1 MTTPIN
7 TFQDIIDAVRDNPNL
22 RDELR
27 LHLLGEDLLKLP
39 AQFAEFVRVTQ
50 EHNDTVNRRLARLE
64 EGQARLEEGQAHLE
78 EGQAHL
84 EEGQARLE
92 KGQAH
97 LEEGQAGLEKGQ
109 AHLEEGQ
116 AGLEEGQ
123 TSLRKDLNALTTEVR
138 TIGGHVSR
146 LTGDEYERQA
156 SRIAIRRA
164 RTHLGITDARIVGR
178 AAGTEP
184 DPIAHIANIAALGGL
199 ITEEEADELE
209 RADLVMQGTKDGR
222 QVYVVAEISVTVQAH
237 DAQRA
242 LYRAAILQKASDTE
256 TDAAA
261 IGQTIAEDATKGT
274 PDRVTLIVIP
284 KEV

>member
-1 MTTPIN
+1 MTTPVR

-50 EHNDTVNRRLARLE
+50 EHNDTVNRRLERLE
-64 EGQARLEEGQAHLE
+64 EGQARLEEGQT
-78 EGQAHL
+78 
-84 EEGQARLE
+84 R
-92 KGQAH
+92 
-97 LEEGQAGLEKGQ
+97 
-109 AHLEEGQ
+109 
-116 AGLEEGQ
+116 LEEGQ

-146 LTGDEYERQA
+146 LTGDEYEGQA

-164 RTHLGITDARIVGR
+164 RTHLGVTEARIVGR

-184 DPIAHIANIAALGGL
+184 DPIADIANTAALGGL
-199 ITEEEADELE
+199 ITEREADELE
-209 RADLVMQGTKDGR
+209 RADLVMQGTKNGR
-222 QVYVVAEISVTVQAH
+222 QVYVVAEISVTVQAR

-242 LYRAAILQKASDTE
+242 LDRAAILQKASNTE
-256 TDAAA
+256 TIAAA
-261 IGQTIAEDATKGT
+261 IGQAIAEDATLKT
-274 PDRVTLIVIP
+274 PDGVTLIVIP
-284 KEV
+284 QET

>member
-1 MTTPIN
+1 MTTPVR

-50 EHNDTVNRRLARLE
+50 EHNDTVNRRLERLE
-64 EGQARLEEGQAHLE
+64 EGQTRLEEGQTRLE
-78 EGQAHL
+78 ERQT
-84 EEGQARLE
+84 R
-92 KGQAH
+92 
-97 LEEGQAGLEKGQ
+97 
-109 AHLEEGQ
+109 
-116 AGLEEGQ
+116 LEEGQ

-146 LTGDEYERQA
+146 LTGDEYEGQA

-164 RTHLGITDARIVGR
+164 RTHLGVTEARIVGR

-184 DPIAHIANIAALGGL
+184 DPIADIANTAALGGL
-199 ITEEEADELE
+199 ITEGEADELE
-209 RADLVMQGTKDGR
+209 RAGLVMQGTKNGR
-222 QVYVVAEISVTVQAH
+222 QVYIVAEISVTVQAR

-242 LYRAAILQKASDTE
+242 LDRAAILQKASNTE
-256 TDAAA
+256 TIAAA
-261 IGQTIAEDATKGT
+261 IGQAIAEDATLKT
-274 PDRVTLIVIP
+274 PDEVTLIVIP
-284 KEV
+284 QET